1 MQTIKKNRL
10 LCSICAGALA
20 VCLIAGARAD
30 TSTAYFTAYDSV
42 NGGKTVAQVSTTT
55 FEEDFKVKDLTKIV
69 SVTNTGNIP
78 CYVRVKFFAG
88 SEISLEYSGDGWT
101 LRDDDGYVYYTP
113 EVAAGATTGDLV
125 ATVVVPEE
133 YEEDFNVIVVQEST
147 PVLYN
152 EDGKPYANWELK
164 VS

>member
-30 TSTAYFTAYDSV
+30 MSTAYFTAYDSV
-42 NGGKTVAQVSTTT
+42 NGGKTVTQVSKTAIN
-55 FEEDFKVKDLTKIV
+55 EEVDGFTKTV

-101 LRDDDGYVYYTP
+101 LRDDGYAYYGP
-113 EVAAGATTGDLV
+113 EVAPGDTSGELV
-125 ATVVVPEE
+125 AIVVPPEE
-133 YEEDFNVIVVQEST
+133 YEEDFNVIVVEEST

-152 EDGKPYANWELK
+152 EAGEPYANWELK

>member
-1 MQTIKKNRL
+1 MKTIKKNRL

-20 VCLIAGARAD
+20 ICLIAGAKAEG
-30 TSTAYFTAYDSV
+30 SAAYFTAYDSV

-55 FEEDFKVKDLTKIV
+55 VTEKLEDLTKTV
-69 SVTNTGNIP
+69 SVENTGDVP
-78 CYVRVKFFAG
+78 CYARVKFFAG
-88 SEISLEYSGDGWT
+88 SEISFAYSGDGWT
-101 LRDDDGYVYYTP
+101 LHDDGYVYYTP
-113 EVAAGATTGDLV
+113 EVAAGASTGELV
-125 ATVVVPEE
+125 ATVVVPEG

-152 EDGKPYANWELK
+152 EAGEPYANWELK